1 MILLFVETNRS
12 PYLSTVQFS
21 RNQPPPY
28 PPPYTF
34 PCNPYQ
40 MLSITTYTVS
50 PSTSAA
56 TTTSASSSCRSKH
69 TSSLNDKTTFPRVP
83 CYATRCAV
91 PKSLSPYPG
100 PFPGKKY
107 EYILHHPWRFCRNAL
122 FIYLPARLLMLRFHN
137 VFSYSF
143 ISTIIISSVHPLF
156 ECGRVQRILLFSQA
170 SAFFW
175 SIHQD

>member
-1 MILLFVETNRS
+1 MNLLFVETNRS
-12 PYLSTVQFS
+12 LYLSTVQFS
-21 RNQPPPY
+21 KNQPPPY

-56 TTTSASSSCRSKH
+56 TTTSASSSCRSKY

-91 PKSLSPYPG
+91 RKSLSPY
-100 PFPGKKY
+100 
-107 EYILHHPWRFCRNAL
+107 ILARSQERNTNIFCIILDGFAEMHYL
-122 FIYLPARLLMLRFHN
+122 FIYLPG
-137 VFSYSF
+137 
-143 ISTIIISSVHPLF
+143 
-156 ECGRVQRILLFSQA
+156 C
-170 SAFFW
+170 
-175 SIHQD
+175 